1 MLVGVAN
8 VKLEGSANYDTKP
21 AVGVHVAPNF
31 YTKGRNLEGVCDKA
45 GDFHAEPYSAEF
57 AVIVIRSDCRK
68 AVCNIF
74 VEPA

>member
-31 YTKGRNLEGVCDKA
+31 YTKGRNLDAIKRGT
-45 GDFHAEPYSAEF
+45 FTLNPIQPNSL
-57 AVIVIRSDCRK
+57 
-68 AVCNIF
+68 
-74 VEPA
+74 